1 MFIASGFSGDHGRSM
16 AGNGKG
22 FGFMYIHSLLDDTEM
37 VCFDHAISCK

>member
-1 MFIASGFSGDHGRSM
+1 MVGQWLGMVRD
-16 AGNGKG
+16 